1 MTRRKSVCL
10 KWTIVLLVV
19 LVCPSVYSRPQE
31 VPAITANREHEE
43 KTTSTPIR
51 YRHSNLSLNSFK
63 LVPILITFE
72 NKTISRSNKKK
83 ISNNLYNNSNNA
95 LNLSIFL
102 SSSNSKEVEAL
113 TNETAFS
120 ERLGRLINFSTRGVQ
135 NKKRFKPITKS
146 NQEDLLVQDQ
156 RKSTI
161 RKVITKWQDKT
172 KFDDFIFSDEITSS
186 PDKTHNEINFNN
198 HSNDSNVES
207 SEDINSKRY
216 NRPPSD
222 MYYNGHNRPRPQYSQ
237 ESHTYSSNIQV
248 VDSNSHP
255 HIQVIEHYPRPTR
268 PVYVHSIPTPTPII
282 TNVGY
287 PKPWTQNVRRTTT
300 QKPRPNYEYHHNV
313 NHHGGNYEVTTF
325 QPTNSYTDR
334 IIIRPEEYSPYPE
347 DCPTIYLTLNNTFQ
361 GEGKEACPDLNI
373 AVNTNVVNKN
383 VVIESDEESEG
394 LFPGFGLGLDEDSVL
409 NVGDNSGTDSSKDED
424 YSESDEN
431 TDQNDSASIEGTEL
445 ANYHSANSPIQSQ
458 SSEAGGYGAATSP
471 LSAITKPSSGGE
483 DDDIFSFSSL
493 IDFFRPALNAFS
505 WLVTPLSFGLLPL
518 LLAPLGLLFAGTG
531 AAALFSPWFLPVG
544 REAPKVIQVY
554 KPEWRW
560 DDKLKTWHLNSFPS
574 NRRVVPAI
582 GRASTESKQAN
593 GILPLFTRF
602 KQWVVNLTNK
612 IKENNQIQSNER
624 RVKRKNRETWTRRL
638 N

>member
-10 KWTIVLLVV
+10 KWTLVLLVV
-19 LVCPSVYSRPQE
+19 LVCPSVYTRPQE
-31 VPAITANREHEE
+31 VPAITANSENEE

-63 LVPILITFE
+63 LVPIVITFV
-72 NKTISRSNKKK
+72 NKTINRNNKK
-83 ISNNLYNNSNNA
+83 SVSHNVFNDSHNA
-95 LNLSIFL
+95 LDLSILL
-102 SSSNSKEVEAL
+102 STNATKEVEIN
-113 TNETAFS
+113 NETALS
-120 ERLGRLINFSTRGVQ
+120 RLGRFINFSSRGIQ
-135 NKKRFKPITKS
+135 NKKRPKPVTNR
-146 NQEDLLVQDQ
+146 NQDDYFSQNQ
-156 RKSTI
+156 KKPTI
-161 RKVITKWQDKT
+161 RTVITKWRDKT
-172 KFDDFIFSDEITSS
+172 KFDDLIFSSEITSS
-186 PDKTHNEINFNN
+186 PEQTHSEMNLNN
-198 HSNDSNVES
+198 YNNDTNIEG
-207 SEDINSKRY
+207 SEEINSKRY

-222 MYYNGHNRPRPQYSQ
+222 MYYNGHNKPGPQYSQ
-237 ESHTYSSNIQV
+237 ESHMYSNNIQV

-255 HIQVIEHYPRPTR
+255 HIQVMEHYPRPTR

-325 QPTNSYTDR
+325 EPTNSYTDR
-334 IIIRPEEYSPYPE
+334 IVIRPEQYSPYPE

-383 VVIESDEESEG
+383 VVIESDEEGEG
-394 LFPGFGLGLDEDSVL
+394 FFPGFGLGLDEDSIL
-409 NVGDNSGTDSSKDED
+409 NGGDNSGTDSSKDED

-431 TDQNDSASIEGTEL
+431 TEQNDSASIEGTEL

-458 SSEAGGYGAATSP
+458 SSEAGGFGAATSP
-471 LSAITKPSSGGE
+471 ISAITKPSSGGE

-505 WLVTPLSFGLLPL
+505 WLVTPLSLGLFPL

-531 AAALFSPWFLPVG
+531 VAALFSPWFLPVG

-574 NRRVVPAI
+574 NRRVVPET
-582 GRASTESKQAN
+582 GRESTETKEIN
-593 GILPLFTRF
+593 GILPLFRRL
-602 KQWVVNLTNK
+602 KQWIINFTNK
-612 IKENNQIQSNER
+612 IKENNQIQHNER
-624 RVKRKNRETWTRRL
+624 RVKRRKRETWTRRL